1 MNFFTVAQSVPNDTF
16 EKVHRHMLRPR
27 EHATRFSSPIHMYSN
42 DLVWACAQDMAH
54 LLETV
59 VYERAK
65 CMVGMRAWED
75 VAADI
80 SLACEE
86 KGIGMLCTADQAAS
100 VAVKLTRRALSAR
113 FEKCAKAKAKLTK
126 MREKAI
132 QYISRTQLYLP
143 PEGMSLWLYFQTQE
157 HTIISRKSIGRK
169 DQIARDTKEA
179 LKELT
184 ASSAQCSR
192 SWADVAAPAAPAA
205 AASVATSVAT
215 KATQCTRTIGTKP
228 TINHTDTATQINTM
242 FPGLHRG
249 GKGGGGRGGAIPRA
263 TKLAVRDLITED
275 RIPARDVPKTLV
287 DVHVLM
293 TQTVPSES
301 EITQT
306 VPSEPTDCVG

>member
-169 DQIARDTKEA
+169 DQIARDTKENG
-179 LKELT
+179 
-184 ASSAQCSR
+184 ASRGIIKLLGKYKHVYFAYNFRTLCNNYCNNIT
-192 SWADVAAPAAPAA
+192 VITP
-205 AASVATSVAT
+205 
-215 KATQCTRTIGTKP
+215 CTI
-228 TINHTDTATQINTM
+228 Q
-242 FPGLHRG
+242 L
-249 GKGGGGRGGAIPRA
+249 
-263 TKLAVRDLITED
+263 L
-275 RIPARDVPKTLV
+275 
-287 DVHVLM
+287 
-293 TQTVPSES
+293 S
-301 EITQT
+301 
-306 VPSEPTDCVG
+306 CVSS